1 SGTDNAEKM
10 RNFIIDAYNDWETEY
25 VLLGGDTNYIP
36 SRSLYVSAYD
46 GIDRITRYIPSD
58 YYFQCL
64 DGDFNYDGDSKWGE
78 PFVDGVG
85 GGDVDLLSEVF
96 IGRASA
102 SSASEFA
109 NFVYKVI
116 TYENNTDV
124 DRGAM
129 YLGENADSSSW
140 GCTTM
145 KELKSG
151 TSNHGFT
158 TVGVDYDAS
167 WTAHELYE
175 CDGGWSSSTAK
186 ALINANEISII
197 NAAGHGSVT
206 SCAKF
211 STSTAASLTNTTN
224 FPFMYTCACS
234 PGAFTSGCIA
244 ESFTTSS
251 RTSMIGGIWNSV
263 EGFYQYNNRTDIE
276 TQYVMRYMWDHFF
289 AGGVRQMGKMNAFS
303 HETELASYSGNG
315 YSYFVAY
322 ETNLFGDPHTS
333 IVYHDALP
341 DCNDDSDCDDGN
353 WCNGTETCVAEHC
366 VDGSEPCPGQ
376 SCNGTTEE
384 CLTESCYYDEDSDG
398 DNDVMQEP
406 GGTTC
411 WRRCPMPQE
420 WDGTQCTGSV
430 SSSYSRNSGVAAC
443 EAEGDYHLV
452 EL

>member
-64 DGDFNYDGDSKWGE
+64 DGDFNYDGDEKWGE

-85 GGDVDLLSEVF
+85 GGDIDSLSEVF

-109 NFVYKVI
+109 NFVYKTI

-129 YLGENADSSSW
+129 YLGENADSTSW

-175 CDGGWSSSTAK
+175 CDGG
-186 ALINANEISII
+186 
-197 NAAGHGSVT
+197 
-206 SCAKF
+206 
-211 STSTAASLTNTTN
+211 
-224 FPFMYTCACS
+224 
-234 PGAFTSGCIA
+234 
-244 ESFTTSS
+244 
-251 RTSMIGGIWNSV
+251 
-263 EGFYQYNNRTDIE
+263 
-276 TQYVMRYMWDHFF
+276 
-289 AGGVRQMGKMNAFS
+289 
-303 HETELASYSGNG
+303 
-315 YSYFVAY
+315 
-322 ETNLFGDPHTS
+322 
-333 IVYHDALP
+333 
-341 DCNDDSDCDDGN
+341 
-353 WCNGTETCVAEHC
+353 
-366 VDGSEPCPGQ
+366 
-376 SCNGTTEE
+376 
-384 CLTESCYYDEDSDG
+384 
-398 DNDVMQEP
+398 
-406 GGTTC
+406 
-411 WRRCPMPQE
+411 
-420 WDGTQCTGSV
+420 
-430 SSSYSRNSGVAAC
+430 
-443 EAEGDYHLV
+443 
-452 EL
+452 